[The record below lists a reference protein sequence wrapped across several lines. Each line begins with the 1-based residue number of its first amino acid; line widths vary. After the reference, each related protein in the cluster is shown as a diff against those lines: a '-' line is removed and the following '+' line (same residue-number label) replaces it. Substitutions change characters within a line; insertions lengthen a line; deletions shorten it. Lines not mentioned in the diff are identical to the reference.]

1 MCICMYAWIIITIVY
16 SSSLSFK
23 FGRKTRTR
31 ILKPFGVVLCIYLF
45 DYIHLCTCV
54 ASMCCVCMYIYIYI
68 YACMYYVCM
77 YYVCPFIC
85 MYIFIYALIC
95 MSNKIITIFIF
106 ILCLSS
112 SASFIIF
119 HNVCVY
125 VCMHE
130 SSSPCVFI
138 ISII

>member
-1 MCICMYAWIIITIVY
+1 MALLIWFLGWAHLN
-16 SSSLSFK
+16 SDGKL
-23 FGRKTRTR
+23 GRA
-31 ILKPFGVVLCIYLF
+31 FWNVFCVVLCIYLF

-54 ASMCCVCMYIYIYI
+54 ASMCCVCIYIYIYI

-106 ILCLSS
+106 IHCHSS
-112 SASFIIF
+112 SASFIIGRKVRTHILEHF
-119 HNVCVY
+119 NEDHASTNQQ
-125 VCMHE
+125 
-130 SSSPCVFI
+130 SSS
-138 ISII
+138 